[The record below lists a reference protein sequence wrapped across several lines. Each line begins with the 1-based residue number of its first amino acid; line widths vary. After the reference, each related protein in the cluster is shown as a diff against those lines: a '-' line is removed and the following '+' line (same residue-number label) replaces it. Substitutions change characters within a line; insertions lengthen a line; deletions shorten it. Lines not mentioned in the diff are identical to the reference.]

1 MDQLLFDQVVVRFC
15 ICCQFYW
22 NEPLFL
28 EQVIPH
34 ELFTFHDDSMD
45 KLTMETFLL
54 LFLNL
59 VFGMAL
65 AMLVLA
71 AELFANSKKQL

>member
-1 MDQLLFDQVVVRFC
+1 MDQLLFDRVVVRFC

-28 EQVIPH
+28 EH
-34 ELFTFHDDSMD
+34 ELFTFYDDSMD

-54 LFLNL
+54 LFLYL